1 MLFHRAI
8 HKIMFDIQ
16 NKHYFEWPRLMDG
29 NLVARNSKHRC
40 SYHKDHGH
48 RTENCK
54 TLKQFLE
61 GLFLKDHL
69 VEYVKG
75 VKRAKKKYSDDE

>member
-1 MLFHRAI
+1 MGGDPANR
-8 HKIMFDIQ
+8 
-16 NKHYFEWPRLMDG
+16 NKQL
-29 NLVARNSKHRC
+29 RC

-48 RTENCK
+48 MTENCK

-61 GLFLKDHL
+61 SLVRKGQL

-75 VKRAKKKYSDDE
+75 SKKAEKKDTRNSSDEG

>member
-1 MLFHRAI
+1 
-8 HKIMFDIQ
+8 MFEIQ
-16 NKHYFEWPRLMDG
+16 DKPFFKGPRQMGGDL
-29 NLVARNSKHRC
+29 SKRDANQRC

-61 GLFLKDHL
+61 KL
-69 VEYVKG
+69 VEQGHLANYVKKQG
-75 VKRAKKKYSDDE
+75 EETDREKGSCWFGCP